1 MRTRCQADGKPG
13 TRAVEIA
20 TSSPLSPRREESHS
34 VETPPVILG
43 ALPLHANPKIDN
55 SQAETG
61 GGWLATRGV
70 PHNNPGFSTPATT
83 GMEVLPRLFSPHIV
97 YPKTRPVCLHGGVFF
112 T

>member
-61 GGWLATRGV
+61 GCWLATGGLAYSNRAC
-70 PHNNPGFSTPATT
+70 PTPATT
-83 GMEVLPRLFSPHIV
+83 GMEFLPGLFSPNMV
-97 YPKTRPVCLHGGVFF
+97 DRNTGQFS
-112 T
+112 

>member
-61 GGWLATRGV
+61 GGWLATGGL
-70 PHNNPGFSTPATT
+70 PHNKPGFAPPAKIRTVILS
-83 GMEVLPRLFSPHIV
+83 GLFSPPIV
-97 YPKTRPVCLHGGVFF
+97 NPNNRPFF
-112 T
+112 FP

>member
-61 GGWLATRGV
+61 GCWVATRGH
-70 PHNNPGFSTPATT
+70 PQKNPGFFPPAQTRQ
-83 GMEVLPRLFSPHIV
+83 GVPPALLLPPIFKPD
-97 YPKTRPVCLHGGVFF
+97 PRPFHCGGVV
-112 T
+112 

>member
-61 GGWLATRGV
+61 GCWLATRGLA
-70 PHNNPGFSTPATT
+70 HNKPGFSPPATT
-83 GMEVLPRLFSPHIV
+83 GHGVLSRLFSPQIGK
-97 YPKTRPVCLHGGVFF
+97 PKTPHVF
-112 T
+112 